1 MIVNLSNFGHSLSS
15 RLKGREVF
23 NEIKSEIVVT
33 KKLVLDFDGIEIM
46 TMSFGT
52 ELFDSINQ
60 YSNCEIEIINS
71 NRFLDSVISFC
82 KKNLKQL
89 AY

>member
-1 MIVNLSNFGHSLSS
+1 MIVKLSNFGHSLSS
-15 RLKGREVF
+15 RLKSREVF
-23 NEIKSEIVVT
+23 NELKSEILVAE
-33 KKLVLDFDGIEIM
+33 KIVLDFDEIQIL

-60 YSNCEIEIINS
+60 ISNCEIEIINS
-71 NRFLDSVISFC
+71 NKFLNNVIGFC
-82 KKNLKQL
+82 RKNLKQL

>member
-1 MIVNLSNFGHSLSS
+1 MIVKFSNFGHSLSS

-23 NEIKSEIVVT
+23 NEIKPEVLIAE
-33 KKLVLDFDGIEIM
+33 KIILDFAEIEIM

-71 NRFLDSVISFC
+71 NKFLDGVISFC

>member
-1 MIVNLSNFGHSLSS
+1 MIVKFSNFGHSLSS
-15 RLKGREVF
+15 RLKCREVF
-23 NEIKSEIVVT
+23 NEIKHDV
-33 KKLVLDFDGIEIM
+33 LVAQKIILDFEEIEIM

-71 NRFLDSVISFC
+71 NKFLDNIISFC
-82 KKNLKQL
+82 RKNMKQL